1 MSTLIRRMALW
12 ALASVPALAV
22 AVCEVSATGVAFG
35 SYDAISDQHVDTL
48 GTITVTCT
56 GTAGDS
62 VSLELAMSAGN
73 GSFSGRHMTDGS
85 RTMLY
90 NLYKDASRSQVWGD
104 GTGGTGTVTDSFTMA
119 STVEVKNYTVY
130 GRIFGS
136 QNQLVVQSYSDSVVV
151 TLNY

>member
-1 MSTLIRRMALW
+1 MALW
-12 ALASVPALAV
+12 WIVSVPALALP
-22 AVCEVSATGVAFG
+22 VCEVSGSGVAFG
-35 SYDAISDQHVDTL
+35 NYDAISDQHVDIL

-62 VSLELAMSAGN
+62 VSLDLALSAGN
-73 GSFSGRHMTDGS
+73 GTYSNRQMTDG
-85 RTMLY
+85 THNMLY